1 MLIYYHPL
9 YIFPLSIFDISST
22 PGEGIVPFGTVI
34 TIALGFCLRMRL
46 AFYK

>member
-1 MLIYYHPL
+1 MLIYYIVFIIPG
-9 YIFPLSIFDISST
+9 FIFDISSF
-22 PGEGIVPFGTVI
+22 PGSGIVPFGTVI